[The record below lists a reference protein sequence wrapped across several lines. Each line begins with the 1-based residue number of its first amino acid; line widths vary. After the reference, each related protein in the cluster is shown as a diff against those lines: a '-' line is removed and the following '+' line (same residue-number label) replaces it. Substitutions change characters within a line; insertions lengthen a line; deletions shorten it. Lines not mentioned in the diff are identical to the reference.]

1 MKAARRGPPR
11 REGGAACG
19 GGNARA
25 ARMSDGV
32 ADCARRSSEVSLHT
46 SPSRTR
52 STPSRNSRPPTPPNG
67 AHHRGTR
74 SGRRRSPTTA
84 ASIGRRHQTTGQ
96 PAGRPVAPL
105 ASGRPSRLKGKRRPS
120 LLEGK
125 HPPQQRHALTS
136 YPISYGNPRLAAS
149 RSQIVH
155 RIRAYQRLED
165 PNDADKRG
173 FQHINGQFGST
184 QGG

>member
-1 MKAARRGPPR
+1 MAARRGPPR

-25 ARMSDGV
+25 ARMSDG
-32 ADCARRSSEVSLHT
+32 AANCARRSSEVSLHT

-105 ASGRPSRLKGKRRPS
+105 ASGRLSRLKGKRRLS

-136 YPISYGNPRLAAS
+136 YPISYGDPRLAAS

-155 RIRAYQRLED
+155 RIRVYQRPED

-173 FQHINGQFGST
+173 FRYISGQFGSK

>member
-1 MKAARRGPPR
+1 
-11 REGGAACG
+11 
-19 GGNARA
+19 
-25 ARMSDGV
+25 MSDG
-32 ADCARRSSEVSLHT
+32 AANCARRSSEASLRT

-105 ASGRPSRLKGKRRPS
+105 ASGRLSRLK
-120 LLEGK
+120 GK

-136 YPISYGNPRLAAS
+136 YPISYGDPRLAAS

-155 RIRAYQRLED
+155 RIRAYQRPED
-165 PNDADKRG
+165 PNDADKRE
-173 FQHINGQFGST
+173 FQHINGQFGSK

>member
-25 ARMSDGV
+25 ARMSDG
-32 ADCARRSSEVSLHT
+32 AANCARRSSEVSLHT

-105 ASGRPSRLKGKRRPS
+105 ASGRRLPYSACFRAWSSFWLMTLVTPSPCMDTPKSTSAISMVRRWWVIMMSWVSSRRLS
-120 LLEGK
+120 M
-125 HPPQQRHALTS
+125 
-136 YPISYGNPRLAAS
+136 
-149 RSQIVH
+149 
-155 RIRAYQRLED
+155 
-165 PNDADKRG
+165 
-173 FQHINGQFGST
+173 
-184 QGG
+184 

>member
-1 MKAARRGPPR
+1 MAARRGPPR

-19 GGNARA
+19 GGNTQA
-25 ARMSDGV
+25 ARMSDE
-32 ADCARRSSEVSLHT
+32 AANCTRRSSEASLRT

-96 PAGRPVAPL
+96 AAERPVAPL
-105 ASGRPSRLKGKRRPS
+105 ASGRLS

-136 YPISYGNPRLAAS
+136 YPISYGDPRLAAS

-155 RIRAYQRLED
+155 RIRAYQRPED

-173 FQHINGQFGST
+173 FRYISGQFGSK

>member
-1 MKAARRGPPR
+1 MGPPR

-19 GGNARA
+19 GGNAQA
-25 ARMSDGV
+25 VRMSDE
-32 ADCARRSSEVSLHT
+32 AANCTRRSSGTPLRT

-96 PAGRPVAPL
+96 PAERPVAPL
-105 ASGRPSRLKGKRRPS
+105 ASGRLSRLEGKRRLS

-136 YPISYGNPRLAAS
+136 YPISYGDPRLAAS

-155 RIRAYQRLED
+155 RIRAYQRPED
-165 PNDADKRG
+165 PNDANKRG
-173 FQHINGQFGST
+173 FRYISGQFGSK

>member
-1 MKAARRGPPR
+1 MAARRGPPR

-25 ARMSDGV
+25 ARMSDGA
-32 ADCARRSSEVSLHT
+32 ADCARRSSEASLHT

-105 ASGRPSRLKGKRRPS
+105 ASGRLSLLEGKRRLS

-136 YPISYGNPRLAAS
+136 YPISYGDPRLAAS

-155 RIRAYQRLED
+155 RIRAYQRPED

-173 FQHINGQFGST
+173 FRYISGQFGSK